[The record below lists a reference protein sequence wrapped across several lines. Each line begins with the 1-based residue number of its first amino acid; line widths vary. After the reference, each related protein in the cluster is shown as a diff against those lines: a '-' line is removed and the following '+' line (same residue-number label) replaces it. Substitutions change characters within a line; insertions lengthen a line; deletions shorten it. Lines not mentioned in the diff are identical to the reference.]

1 MPKYQAAPRP
11 RMDKREWPDRIV
23 TTAPIWCSVDLRDGN
38 QALVNPMSVEKKLM
52 MFDLLVKTGF
62 REIEV
67 GFPSASQTEYSFTR
81 RLIDEGRIPDG
92 AAIQVLCQARRHL
105 IERTME
111 SLKGAKRAIFHLYNS
126 TSPLQRKVTFGM
138 SKDEIVRIAV
148 HGVRDIK
155 EFLPMIEGTD
165 LTLEYSPESFSDTEV
180 DFAVEI
186 CEAVMEAWGPTR
198 ERPIILNLPST
209 VESAPPNVYAD
220 QVESFRKR
228 LSAPDRAIVSVHT
241 HNDRGNAIAEAE
253 MALAAGAR
261 RVEGTLFGNGERT
274 GNLDVVAFA
283 LNLMHD
289 GVDPGL
295 SVSNVPALAEA
306 YSELTGMEVPPRHPY
321 AGELVFTA
329 FSGSHQDAIKKGLDR
344 RAEAIAAGADPAT
357 LPWEV
362 PYLPVDPADLGRG
375 YEPFIRVN
383 SQSGKG
389 GVAFVLKESYGLDVP
404 KAMHPELGTLVNRRA
419 DEKGAE
425 LGSEEI
431 YGIFEAEYLKSF
443 APAAFESIR
452 EVEVSPDGY
461 MSVWETRLNFRAEEI
476 VLRGKGNGPIDAFMR
491 SSGELGYPEFHI
503 NAFHEHSLEHGA
515 DSRAVAY
522 VEEER
527 SDGARV
533 WGCGIDASIATA
545 GVKAVVSA
553 ANRASLDWEK
563 SLERAGTAKGRG

>member
-1 MPKYQAAPRP
+1 MPKYQATPRVK
-11 RMDKREWPDRIV
+11 MNGREWPDRVV

-38 QALVNPMSVEKKLM
+38 QALVNPMGIESKLK

-62 REIEV
+62 KEIEV
-67 GFPSASQTEYSFTR
+67 GFPSASQTEYSFAR
-81 RLIDEGRIPDG
+81 RLIDEDRVPGG
-92 AAIQVLCQARRHL
+92 VAIQVLCQARRHL

-111 SLKGAKRAIFHLYNS
+111 SLRGAKRAIFHLYNS
-126 TSPLQRKVTFGM
+126 TSPIQRMVTFGM

-155 EFLPMIEGTD
+155 EFLPMVKGTD
-165 LTLEYSPESFSDTEV
+165 FALEYSPESFSDTEPE
-180 DFAVEI
+180 FAVEI
-186 CEAVMEAWGPTR
+186 CEAVMEAWEPSR

-220 QVESFRKR
+220 QVETFRKK
-228 LSAPDRAIVSVHT
+228 LSSPSCAVISVHT
-241 HNDRGNAIAEAE
+241 HNDRGNAVAEAE
-253 MALAAGAR
+253 LALAAGAR

-274 GNLDVVAFA
+274 GNLDVVTLG

-295 SVSNVPALAEA
+295 DLSDIPALSGA
-306 YSELTGMEVPPRHPY
+306 YRELTGMDIPLRQPY
-321 AGELVFTA
+321 SGELVFTA

-344 RAEAIAAGADPAT
+344 RAGFIAAGAEAGS
-357 LPWEV
+357 LAWEV
-362 PYLPVDPADLGRG
+362 PYLPIDPADIGRG

-389 GVAFVLKESYGLDVP
+389 GVAFVLKERYGLDLP
-404 KAMHPELGTLVNRRA
+404 KAMHPEVGAIVQKRA
-419 DEKGAE
+419 DETGAE

-452 EVEVSPDGY
+452 ETEVSPDGY
-461 MSVWETRLNFRAEEI
+461 MSVWETRLIFRAEEVI
-476 VLRGKGNGPIDAFMR
+476 LKGKGNGPIDAFMR
-491 SSGELGYPEFHI
+491 SIGELGYPEFHI

-522 VEEER
+522 VEVER
-527 SDGARV
+527 ADGARF

-545 GVKAVVSA
+545 GVKAAVSA

-563 SLERAGTAKGRG
+563 GLERAGTAKRKD